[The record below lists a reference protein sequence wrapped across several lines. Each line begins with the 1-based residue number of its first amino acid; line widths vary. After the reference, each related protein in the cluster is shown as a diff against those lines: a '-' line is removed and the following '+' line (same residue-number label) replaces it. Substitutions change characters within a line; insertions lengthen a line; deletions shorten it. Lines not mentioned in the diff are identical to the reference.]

1 MHTVVTCVNCG
12 RQNRVPAAAEG
23 RPRCGNCHQ
32 PLPWIAD
39 AGDDTFAE
47 VAERADLPVL
57 VDFWAQWCAPCRAVT
72 PALEQLAHEM
82 AGRVKLVKV
91 DVDRAPA
98 LSQRFTITA
107 VPTLMMLNEGR
118 VVAQR
123 AGGAPPAQLREWV
136 EGTLRTPS

>member
-1 MHTVVTCVNCG
+1 MHTVRCANCG
-12 RQNRVPAAAEG
+12 RPNRVPEAASG
-23 RPRCGNCHQ
+23 TPRCANCHQ

-47 VAERADLPVL
+47 IALRADLPVL
-57 VDFWAQWCAPCRAVT
+57 VDFWAEWCGPCRMVT
-72 PALEQLAHEM
+72 PALDQIAQEM

-91 DVDRAPA
+91 EVDRSPA

-123 AGGAPPAQLREWV
+123 AGAAPAPQLREWV
-136 EGTLRTPS
+136 EGALRTPS

>member
-1 MHTVVTCVNCG
+1 MHTMRCANCG
-12 RQNRVPAAAEG
+12 RPNKVPDAASG
-23 RPRCGNCHQ
+23 TPRCGNCHQ
-32 PLPWIAD
+32 PLPWIAE

-57 VDFWAQWCAPCRAVT
+57 VDFWAEWCGPCRMVT
-72 PALEQLAHEM
+72 PALEQVAQQL

-91 DVDRAPA
+91 DVDRSPA

-123 AGGAPPAQLREWV
+123 AGAAPAPQLREWV
-136 EGTLRTPS
+136 EDALRTPS

>member
-1 MHTVVTCVNCG
+1 MHTVRCADCG
-12 RQNRVPAAAEG
+12 RPNKVPEAASG
-23 RPRCGNCHQ
+23 TPRCGNCHQ

-57 VDFWAQWCAPCRAVT
+57 LDFWAEWCGPCKMVT
-72 PALEQLAHEM
+72 PALEQIAQEM

-91 DVDRAPA
+91 DVDRSPA
-98 LSQRFTITA
+98 LSHRFTITA
-107 VPTLMMLNEGR
+107 VPALMMLNEGR

-123 AGGAPPAQLREWV
+123 VGAAPAPQLREWV
-136 EGTLRTPS
+136 EDTLRTPS

>member
-23 RPRCGNCHQ
+23 RPRCGNCHR

-47 VAERADLPVL
+47 VAERAHLPVL

-123 AGGAPPAQLREWV
+123 AGAAPAPQLREWV
-136 EGTLRTPS
+136 EDALRTPS

>member
-1 MHTVVTCVNCG
+1 MNTVRCANCG
-12 RQNRVPAAAEG
+12 RPNRVPDAASG
-23 RPRCGNCHQ
+23 TPRCGNCHQ

-57 VDFWAQWCAPCRAVT
+57 VDFWAEWCGPCRMVT
-72 PALEQLAHEM
+72 PALEQVAQELV
-82 AGRVKLVKV
+82 GRVKLVKV
-91 DVDRAPA
+91 DVDRSPA

-123 AGGAPPAQLREWV
+123 AGAAPAPQLREWI
-136 EGTLRTPS
+136 EDTLRTPS

>member
-1 MHTVVTCVNCG
+1 MRCTSCG
-12 RQNRVPAAAEG
+12 KPNKVPDAASG
-23 RPRCGNCHQ
+23 TPRCGNCHQ

-39 AGDDTFAE
+39 AGDDTFAQ
-47 VAERADLPVL
+47 VAEQADLPVL
-57 VDFWAQWCAPCRAVT
+57 VDFWAEWCGPCRMVT
-72 PALEQLAHEM
+72 PALDHIAQEM

-91 DVDRAPA
+91 DVDRSPA

-123 AGGAPPAQLREWV
+123 AGAAPTPQLREWV
-136 EGTLRTPS
+136 EDTLRTPS

>member
-1 MHTVVTCVNCG
+1 MNTVVTCVNCG

-47 VAERADLPVL
+47 VAERARLPVL

-123 AGGAPPAQLREWV
+123 AGAAPAPQLREWV
-136 EGTLRTPS
+136 EDTLRTPS